1 MSDFD
6 AVLKL
11 KGGERAALND
21 LFAIYATPAVR
32 IAYSITGSVVV
43 AEDAVQEAFIQV
55 LRNISSLRDPTA
67 FRPWFYRIVVNAAK
81 RLSRNSH
88 RSLPLNLDEHDRAD
102 PSAVTPDEVVLEA
115 EEAKLLWQAITQ
127 LDEGHRVPIVLRYFI
142 KLSEQEIAEALGIPP
157 GTVKSR
163 LYTARKM
170 LHQCIAGTSEANT
183 VRSPSRPAEPGNG
196 VMNR

>member
-11 KGGERAALND
+11 KAGDRSALSD

-32 IAYSITGSVVV
+32 IAYSFTGSVTV

-67 FRPWFYRIVVNAAK
+67 FRPWFYRIVVNAAR
-81 RLSRNSH
+81 RLSRNTH
-88 RSLPLNLDEHDRAD
+88 RCLPLNLDEHDKAD
-102 PSAVTPDEVVLEA
+102 PSAVTPDEAVLEA
-115 EEAKLLWQAITQ
+115 EEVRQLWQAIAL

-142 KLSEQEIAEALGIPP
+142 KLSEREIAEILGIPP

-163 LYTARKM
+163 LHTARRM
-170 LHQCIAGTSEANT
+170 LHQRIAGTT
-183 VRSPSRPAEPGNG
+183 KMG
-196 VMNR
+196 